1 MTFLQKQ
8 QIQVPTKRYV
18 IAIALSL
25 CSIASLCAQDAQ
37 SNPPAPTISM
47 ASDQIPAALRK
58 PVLGIAL
65 NIHHISDLELYLRS
79 VDQIAEL
86 GANAL
91 VVVTPW
97 FQDTGSTNTIYRI
110 SSRCPTDEQLKA
122 VFKRA
127 KQRNLRTAIVPIV
140 LIKNPVGKEWRGTI
154 APTNWEQWWMSYGA
168 FINHFAGMAAELDI
182 DILSIGSELN
192 STEDQEQHWTHVAAA
207 TRKIFSGTMT
217 YTANWDRYEKV
228 KFWNLVDAISISAY
242 FELVENPEQQNVL
255 MMSEAWGKIATKFA
269 DFAKTQGRPLLLMQ
283 VGYPSVPW
291 AALHPWNYQPGDL
304 KESDPETQARA
315 YEAFLTIWT
324 AKLTAQACPV
334 QGFFLYHW
342 DPYHS
347 GGSRDFGYGI
357 DGKPAKTLI
366 RDAFQQIKSEIR
378 KNQAKPQSLAD

>member
-1 MTFLQKQ
+1 MKFLQKQ
-8 QIQVPTKRYV
+8 QIQAITKIYV
-18 IAIALSL
+18 IAMAFSL
-25 CSIASLCAQDAQ
+25 WLIASLFAQDAQ
-37 SNPPAPTISM
+37 SKPPASTISM
-47 ASDQIPAALRK
+47 TPEQIPAALRK

-65 NIHHISDLELYLRS
+65 NIHHVSDLELYLRS

-91 VVVTPW
+91 VVITPW
-97 FQDTGSTNTIYRI
+97 FQDTGSTNAIYRI
-110 SSRCPTDEQLKA
+110 PNHCPTDEQLKA
-122 VFKRA
+122 VLKRA

-140 LIKNPVGKEWRGTI
+140 LIKNPVAKEWRGTI
-154 APTNWEQWWMSYGA
+154 TPTSWEQWWMSYDS
-168 FINHFAGMAAELDI
+168 FIKHFARMAAELDV

-192 STEDQEQHWTHVAAA
+192 STEDQEQQWTNVATT
-207 TRKIFSGTMT
+207 TRRIFSGTMT
-217 YTANWDRYEKV
+217 YTANWDRYQKV
-228 KFWNLVDAISISAY
+228 KFWNLVDVISISAY
-242 FELVENPEQQNVL
+242 FELVDTPEQQNVL
-255 MMSEAWGKIATKFA
+255 IMSEAWEKIATKIA
-269 DFAKTQGRPLLLMQ
+269 AFAKAQGRPLLLME

-304 KESDPETQARA
+304 KVSDPETQARA

-347 GGSRDFGYGI
+347 GDSRDFGYGI
-357 DGKPAKTLI
+357 EGKPAKTLI

-378 KNQAKPQSLAD
+378 KNQTEPQSLAN